1 MDFRYLTETKNE
13 FNNFLCS
20 ILVPHLYNGISGMLE
35 YSIHTYNMLE
45 EKQKKNK
52 NIQNPGIIN
61 IFKMCLNDVS
71 GINNYEIE
79 NEYKRI
85 KDKSGCSE
93 WFDNLIKASFK
104 SYVLFLTWD
113 PKTSNSKYSENDL
126 YDKISL
132 KDFIHKC
139 YIETCEHF
147 KENPEI
153 FLKKGSKKEIYD
165 IIKNC
170 IETGIRKTLPYNEI
184 IQEYLKINFISSTED
199 KEKNKKELDNIKSL
213 LFRIMSQNKY
223 GVRPIGKALVSDS
236 SDEKYNEHQHN
247 SDAGKMELE
256 KFIDMENINKNNHIG
271 GKLSNKSTDDSENK
285 EIFRPHSATNSRHNS
300 LKSKSNS
307 DSETSDNFQVPHME
321 NNLTPHMRST
331 QLTHSNNSESEPN
344 IKHENLSRTSKT
356 SFTSKISRTSRNKS
370 QEPSQELSLEH
381 QELSLEHQEIN
392 NNEINNNEINQNGGN
407 LISSTQIMTRS
418 EAKKKELEIELEMNK
433 VNASSETSKTSK
445 TSKTSESNNQLNSPI
460 PIRKTHTDRIYDDIT
475 PPNKMLGGDIPK
487 RKIQIV
493 KNKSNSIHD
502 KVSNMNNYF
511 NNLISN

>member
-71 GINNYEIE
+71 SINNYEIE

-113 PKTSNSKYSENDL
+113 PKTKNSKYSENDL

-139 YIETCEHF
+139 YIETCEYF

-153 FLKKGSKKEIYD
+153 FLKKGAKKEIYD

-223 GVRPIGKALVSDS
+223 GARPIGKALVSDS
-236 SDEKYNEHQHN
+236 SDEKYNGHQHN

-271 GKLSNKSTDDSENK
+271 GKLSNKSSDDSENK

-321 NNLTPHMRST
+321 NNLTPNMQST
-331 QLTHSNNSESEPN
+331 QLPHSNNSESDPN

-356 SFTSKISRTSRNKS
+356 SKTSKTSRTSRTKS

-381 QELSLEHQEIN
+381 Q
-392 NNEINNNEINQNGGN
+392 EINQNGGN

-433 VNASSETSKTSK
+433 VKTTSE

-475 PPNKMLGGDIPK
+475 PPNKMVGGDITK
-487 RKIQIV
+487 RKIQII

-511 NNLISN
+511 NNLMSN

>member
-1 MDFRYLTETKNE
+1 MDFRYLVETKNE

-85 KDKSGCSE
+85 KDKSGCAE

-113 PKTSNSKYSENDL
+113 PTTSNSKYSENDL

-139 YIETCEHF
+139 YIETCEYF

-153 FLKKGSKKEIYD
+153 FLKKGAKKEIYD

-213 LFRIMSQNKY
+213 LFTIMSQNKY
-223 GVRPIGKALVSDS
+223 GARPIGKALVSDS
-236 SDEKYNEHQHN
+236 SDDKYNRHQQN

-256 KFIDMENINKNNHIG
+256 KFIDMENNNLNNNHIG
-271 GKLSNKSTDDSENK
+271 SRSINKSSDNSENK

-307 DSETSDNFQVPHME
+307 VSDTSDDFQVPSIE
-321 NNLTPHMRST
+321 NNFPHNVRNAQSP
-331 QLTHSNNSESEPN
+331 HSNNSKSKSKSNSKSDSESNPN
-344 IKHENLSRTSKT
+344 IKHENLSKT
-356 SFTSKISRTSRNKS
+356 SRTKS
-370 QEPSQELSLEH
+370 HNSSQDLEH
-381 QELSLEHQEIN
+381 Q
-392 NNEINNNEINQNGGN
+392 EINQNGGN
-407 LISSTQIMTRS
+407 IMSSTQIMTRS
-418 EAKKKELEIELEMNK
+418 EAKKKELELELEMNK
-433 VNASSETSKTSK
+433 INTTSE
-445 TSKTSESNNQLNSPI
+445 TSESNNKLNSPI

-475 PPNKMLGGDIPK
+475 PPIKMSGGDISK
-487 RKIQIV
+487 RKIQII

-511 NNLISN
+511 NNLMSN

>member
-85 KDKSGCSE
+85 KDKSGCVV

-139 YIETCEHF
+139 YIETCEYF

-236 SDEKYNEHQHN
+236 SDEKYNGHQHN

-256 KFIDMENINKNNHIG
+256 KFINMENKNNHIG
-271 GKLSNKSTDDSENK
+271 GRSSNKSTDDSKNK

-307 DSETSDNFQVPHME
+307 DSETSDDFQVPHME
-321 NNLTPHMRST
+321 NNLTRRTYSA
-331 QLTHSNNSESEPN
+331 QLTHSNNSEHYIDDKNLTQEHRPNSDSESESNPN

-356 SFTSKISRTSRNKS
+356 SRTHSQDNLPR
-370 QEPSQELSLEH
+370 QEPSFEY
-381 QELSLEHQEIN
+381 QEIN
-392 NNEINNNEINQNGGN
+392 NNETNQNGGN
-407 LISSTQIMTRS
+407 IMSSTQIMTRS

-433 VNASSETSKTSK
+433 VNTTSETSKTSETGK
-445 TSKTSESNNQLNSPI
+445 SNNQLNSPI

-475 PPNKMLGGDIPK
+475 PPNKMSGGDIPK

-502 KVSNMNNYF
+502 KVSNMNTYF
-511 NNLISN
+511 NNLMSN